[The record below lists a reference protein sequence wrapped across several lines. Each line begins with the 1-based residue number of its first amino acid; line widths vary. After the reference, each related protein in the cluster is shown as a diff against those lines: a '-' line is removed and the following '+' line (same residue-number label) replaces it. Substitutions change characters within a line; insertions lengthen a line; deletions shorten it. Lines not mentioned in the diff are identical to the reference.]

1 MVYWLIDVIV
11 ELLDVLVL
19 GALSMLQ
26 VDLAF
31 FMGLFPIA
39 AQSHNGFRAIAF
51 SLIVLFT
58 LWGFIK
64 VMATPNPNDA
74 DSPFQLIFRAVI
86 FTFLAANSLLIINTI
101 LAYAN
106 TPYTWI
112 LGLGGDTTYMGFQ
125 NTFDIVDSGVNSAFS
140 GLTSLL
146 IGPIIAV
153 VFVIIVGWNM
163 FKFTVTCVANYLTIG
178 VLAITS
184 PLAFAMGPLQSTMP
198 ILKSWFR
205 MFGGQILL
213 LLVNVWMLR
222 MLVSLFRNFLAD
234 PTMLNIAAGIQSG
247 MPGVIAEG
255 SQNVADSITG
265 SATGGVPMITWMFI
279 IVAFIKVCLAMS
291 SMINQLGLNI
301 AQTGGRTFSTMLVAG
316 MALKGIKMARG
327 GGGSGAGAGSSGSG
341 GSRGSGAGASGT
353 RGAGSAGGSGN
364 PGAITAK
371 PKGSGQPQ
379 GSPAAHTSA
388 GHTGTGTPTGINPA
402 VDSDAKD
409 GKGAATPRGEATAT
423 RQPEGAKGAAG
434 KVPGTEKGTTVPGRT
449 PKDADGWMS
458 ADTPTDKS
466 SIIPPGS
473 RDGEWKDSSVTPAGG
488 EIIPE
493 GGRGEW
499 KSANDV
505 SGVAPIVPAK
515 GALDSKVDSKDDK
528 GASGSVVGSST
539 IKTDINTATHPPIPT
554 APATKAADG
563 VGDVKSASAAIT
575 PTATAL
581 GADGKPIA
589 GPTAKGDGAASANNQ
604 VQTNIEAGGA
614 INQVNAKGSAAQP
627 IGKAGVEGSPKNV
640 APIAD
645 GSGSGVSISGGN
657 TEVGVQNNVA
667 NQSNDIPPAQPSG
680 DSSQIAND
688 SQSIISEQIVE
699 SGAASGVINDVGGIT
714 PPAPNNDAI
723 AGGEAQP
730 IGVNVPGQEG
740 IHNPGAAN
748 AANNPNNMTPQVQNE
763 LLSSK
768 GQATPASASAPPSAK
783 AQSPATSN
791 IAPTKHVH
799 EAPAAGKGGNR
810 QTGADSGPKIITPKN
825 KGRNTKGRRRR

>member
-64 VMATPNPNDA
+64 VMAAPNPNDA

-140 GLTSLL
+140 GLASLL

-327 GGGSGAGAGSSGSG
+327 GGSGAGAGSSGSG
-341 GSRGSGAGASGT
+341 GSSGRRAGASGT

-364 PGAITAK
+364 PGAISAK
-371 PKGSGQPQ
+371 PKGPNQPQ

-388 GHTGTGTPTGINPA
+388 GHTGTGVPTGGNPA
-402 VDSDAKD
+402 VDPDAK
-409 GKGAATPRGEATAT
+409 GSKGASVPCGGTTAT
-423 RQPEGAKGAAG
+423 RQPEGTKGAAG
-434 KVPGTEKGTTVPGRT
+434 KVSGTEKGTTLPGRT
-449 PKDADGWMS
+449 AKDADGWIS
-458 ADTPTDKS
+458 ADTPVDKS
-466 SIIPPGS
+466 SVIPPGS

-488 EIIPE
+488 EVIPE

-499 KSANDV
+499 KAADATSN
-505 SGVAPIVPAK
+505 VAPIAPVH
-515 GALDSKVDSKDDK
+515 GASDSKIVSKDDK
-528 GASGSVVGSST
+528 GAGGSVPDSST
-539 IKTDINTATHPPIPT
+539 VKTDINTATPPPIPA
-554 APATKAADG
+554 APIAKAADG
-563 VGDVKSASAAIT
+563 AGEVKPAPATIT
-575 PTATAL
+575 PATSAI

-589 GPTAKGDGAASANNQ
+589 GPTAKGDGVISANNL

-627 IGKAGVEGSPKNV
+627 IGKAGAEGSPKNA
-640 APIAD
+640 APVAD
-645 GSGSGVSISGGN
+645 GSGSSVNISSGN
-657 TEVGVQNNVA
+657 TDIGVQNNVA

-680 DSSQIAND
+680 DSNIITND
-688 SQSIISEQIVE
+688 SQSIISEQVAE
-699 SGAASGVINDVGGIT
+699 HGAVSGVINDVGGIT
-714 PPAPNNDAI
+714 PPMPNNDAI
-723 AGGEAQP
+723 VAGDAQP
-730 IGVNVPGQEG
+730 VGVNVPGQEG

-768 GQATPASASAPPSAK
+768 GQAAPAPASAPASAK

-791 IAPTKHVH
+791 ITPTKHVH
-799 EAPAAGKGGNR
+799 EASAAGKGGNR
-810 QTGADSGPKIITPKN
+810 QAGADSGPKISTPKN

>member
-140 GLTSLL
+140 GLASLL

-205 MFGGQILL
+205 MFGGQVLL

-234 PTMLNIAAGIQSG
+234 PTMLNIVAGIQSG
-247 MPGVIAEG
+247 MPGVIAES

-341 GSRGSGAGASGT
+341 GSSGRRAGASGT
-353 RGAGSAGGSGN
+353 RGAGASGGSGN
-364 PGAITAK
+364 PGTISAK
-371 PKGSGQPQ
+371 PKGSSQSQ
-379 GSPAAHTSA
+379 GSQSGQTSV
-388 GHTGTGTPTGINPA
+388 GHAGTGTPTGINPA
-402 VDSDAKD
+402 ADSDTKG
-409 GKGAATPRGEATAT
+409 GKGATSPRSEATAT

-458 ADTPTDKS
+458 ADTPTDKT
-466 SIIPPGS
+466 SIIPPVKN
-473 RDGEWKDSSVTPAGG
+473 DGEWKDSSATPTGG

-499 KSANDV
+499 KAADATSN
-505 SGVAPIVPAK
+505 VAPIAPARD
-515 GALDSKVDSKDDK
+515 ASDSKVDLRDDK
-528 GASGSVVGSST
+528 GASGSVAGSST
-539 IKTDINTATHPPIPT
+539 IKNDINTAAPPPIPV
-554 APATKAADG
+554 APIAKAADG
-563 VGDVKSASAAIT
+563 AGDVKPSSAVIT
-575 PTATAL
+575 PATSAI
-581 GADGKPIA
+581 GADGRPIA
-589 GPTAKGDGAASANNQ
+589 GPTAKGDGAISANNQ
-604 VQTNIEAGGA
+604 VQTNIETGGA

-627 IGKAGVEGSPKNV
+627 IGKAGAEGSPKNA
-640 APIAD
+640 APAGD
-645 GSGSGVSISGGN
+645 GSGSSVNISGGS
-657 TEVGVQNNVA
+657 TDIGVQNNVA
-667 NQSNDIPPAQPSG
+667 NQSNDIPPAQSSG
-680 DSSQIAND
+680 DSSLITND
-688 SQSIISEQIVE
+688 SQSIISEQAIE
-699 SGAASGVINDVGGIT
+699 HGAASSVINDVGGIT
-714 PPAPNNDAI
+714 PLAPNNDVF
-723 AGGEAQP
+723 AGGDAQP
-730 IGVNVPGQEG
+730 VVANVPGQEG
-740 IHNPGAAN
+740 VHNPIATN
-748 AANNPNNMTPQVQNE
+748 AANNPDNAMRQAHND
-763 LLSSK
+763 LLSTKAPDANASV
-768 GQATPASASAPPSAK
+768 SASAKVQPPAAANVIPS
-783 AQSPATSN
+783 
-791 IAPTKHVH
+791 KHGH
-799 EAPAAGKGGNR
+799 EAPATGKGGNR
-810 QTGADSGPKIITPKN
+810 QAAVDSGPKINTPKS